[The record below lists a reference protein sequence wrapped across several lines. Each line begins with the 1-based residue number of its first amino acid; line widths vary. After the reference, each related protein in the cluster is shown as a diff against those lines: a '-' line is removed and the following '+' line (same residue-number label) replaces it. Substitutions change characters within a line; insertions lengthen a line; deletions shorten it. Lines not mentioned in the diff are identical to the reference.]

1 MNKIIT
7 TVGPS
12 FLNKTKLSETKSEG
26 LIYRINGAHGSI
38 NEIENYIIE
47 IKNQIERPH
56 ILMDLP
62 GNKVRT
68 KGFDNGYILIKKG
81 EEFVLKFENTNYYNF
96 YKHLKP
102 QDIIWANDSI
112 FKFEVLSVTE
122 NNKTIKILSH
132 STGKLLNNKGMHVRG
147 IHQDIPFLFD
157 KDKLLIELANKHELD
172 FVGLSFVR
180 TRQDVIEAKKLIKSK
195 SKIISKIETL
205 SSVKN
210 IDEIFKEVEYILV
223 DRGDL
228 STEIGINRVPFYQK
242 YIIDKGNFHD
252 KKVFLA
258 TQFLKNMEINPLPT
272 IPEVIDLYNT
282 IKLGVYGIQLSEETA
297 VGSYPIE
304 CIEFLREM
312 MNECDKG
319 LYSDDFLIK

>member
-1 MNKIIT
+1 MKKIIT

-12 FLNKTKLSETKSEG
+12 FLKKTRLSKTKSDG

-38 NEIENYIIE
+38 NEIENFIIE
-47 IKNQIERPH
+47 IKNQIESPQ

-68 KGFDNGYILIKKG
+68 KDFDNGFIIINKG
-81 EEFVLKFENTNYYNF
+81 EEFVLNFDNTNYYNF
-96 YKHLKP
+96 YKHLKSK
-102 QDIIWANDSI
+102 DIIWANDST
-112 FKFEVLSVTE
+112 FKFEVLNVSE
-122 NNKTIKILSH
+122 KNKKIKILSH

-147 IHQDIPFLFD
+147 IHQDIPFLFE
-157 KDKLLIELANKHELD
+157 KDKLLIELANKHDLD

-180 TRQDVIEAKKLIKSK
+180 TRQDVLEAKKMINSN

-228 STEIGINRVPFYQK
+228 STEIGINKVPFYQK
-242 YIIDKGNFHD
+242 YIVDKGNFHN

-258 TQFLKNMEINPLPT
+258 TQFLKNMESNPLPT

-282 IKLGVYGIQLSEETA
+282 IKLGIYGIQLSEETA
-297 VGSYPIE
+297 VGSYPVE

-312 MNECDKG
+312 MNECDQD
-319 LYSDDFLIK
+319 LYSKSFLI